1 MIIFVNEIKLDYN
14 GAKNIGDVKQCY
26 KKNADILICNGV
38 LVSTNHQITEN
49 DRISLIA
56 RGEVPTRDEMEN
68 LMQVRNPHIFTENIK
83 NKTIGIAGLGGLG
96 SVVATALAR
105 SFVKKLILVDYDVVE
120 PSNLNRQQYFTSQ
133 IGQKKVYA
141 LATNIQKINPYIE
154 LECVNR
160 YLTASNSLEIFNE
173 ADIVAECV
181 DSPEVKAMLTEKI
194 LTGLDCKIVATS
206 GVAGYKK
213 LDKIRCKQVS
223 PRFFIVGDEE
233 SEVKPGLGLT
243 AAKVGIIANLQA
255 AKIIEL
261 LIEEEYENKS

>member
-1 MIIFVNEIKLDYN
+1 
-14 GAKNIGDVKQCY
+14 
-26 KKNADILICNGV
+26 
-38 LVSTNHQITEN
+38 
-49 DRISLIA
+49 
-56 RGEVPTRDEMEN
+56 MEN
-68 LMQVRNPHIFTENIK
+68 LMQVRNPRIFTASLK
-83 NKTIGIAGLGGLG
+83 DKTVGIAGLGGLG
-96 SVVATALAR
+96 SVVAIALAR

-133 IGQKKVYA
+133 IGQAKVHA
-141 LATNIQKINPYIE
+141 LAKNIQQINPYIE

-160 YLTASNSLEIFNE
+160 YLTASNSVEIFNE
-173 ADIVAECV
+173 ADIVAECF
-181 DSPEVKAMLTEKI
+181 DSPAAKAMLAEQI
-194 LTGLDCKIVATS
+194 LTGLNCKIVATS

-261 LIEEEYENKS
+261 LIEEEHENKS